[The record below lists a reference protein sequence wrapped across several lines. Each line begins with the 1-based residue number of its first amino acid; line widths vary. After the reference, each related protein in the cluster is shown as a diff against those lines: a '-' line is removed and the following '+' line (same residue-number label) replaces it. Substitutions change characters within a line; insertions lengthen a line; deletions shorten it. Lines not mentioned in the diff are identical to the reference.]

1 MKQQDKP
8 VSAHRRDFLRVAS
21 VGAVAGA
28 AMAVAGGSEAEA
40 ADVADVSGD
49 RTGYRET
56 QHVKTFYK
64 LARY

>member
-28 AMAVAGGSEAEA
+28 AMAVAGGGAAEA
-40 ADVADVSGD
+40 AVETEAADGGK
-49 RTGYRET
+49 GYRET
-56 QHVKTFYK
+56 PHVKTFYK

>member
-8 VSAHRRDFLRVAS
+8 VSANRRDFLRVAS

-28 AMAVAGGSEAEA
+28 AMAVAGGGEAEA
-40 ADVADVSGD
+40 AAVAEVTDGKA
-49 RTGYRET
+49 GYRET
-56 QHVKTFYK
+56 PHVKTFYK

>member
-1 MKQQDKP
+1 MKQQDQP

-40 ADVADVSGD
+40 AEVTDTGGEHA
-49 RTGYRET
+49 GYRET

>member
-1 MKQQDKP
+1 MRQQDKP

-28 AMAVAGGSEAEA
+28 AMAMAGGGEAVAAEA
-40 ADVADVSGD
+40 TEPADGRA
-49 RTGYRET
+49 GYRET
-56 QHVKTFYK
+56 PHVKTFYK

>member
-28 AMAVAGGSEAEA
+28 AMAVAGGGEAEA
-40 ADVADVSGD
+40 AEVIDTSGGH
-49 RTGYRET
+49 TGYRET

>member
-28 AMAVAGGSEAEA
+28 AMAVAGGGEAEA
-40 ADVADVSGD
+40 AEVVDTGSGHA
-49 RTGYRET
+49 GYRET